1 MRLVLISAVMGLLLL
16 VGAADMRAEMHF
28 TAMYCGNDLI
38 TDGMTK
44 LDVSLKCGEPDL
56 KEPAS
61 VNTLGI
67 IQRKSFRES
76 TTAVEVWYYNCGQY
90 RFNKSLYFDGGK
102 LVTIKDSSAYGSGPE
117 RCS

>member
-16 VGAADMRAEMHF
+16 VGAANTRAGMYF

-56 KEPAS
+56 MEPAS

-76 TTAVEVWYYNCGQY
+76 TSALEVWYYNCGQY